1 MTLYLLSI
9 GCIIRE
15 FSDAVDS
22 IRRLSLSIH
31 WRFEV
36 LQWFCFCCRFV
47 DQPWHSVFVN
57 SMHQRWLYFCFR
69 FDASVINSLTLS
81 ITYVGCHSVFI
92 DDFKVYSYCVFTVD
106 LWISRDIAFFTIP
119 CVSHDSIFA
128 IDLMHRLWIQ
138 WHYQFHTSA
147 VTQYSLTISRSIVA
161 LFSPV
166 IYGSVVA

>member
-47 DQPWHSVFVN
+47 DQLWHSVFVN
-57 SMHQRWLYFCFR
+57 SMRQRWLYFCFR

-119 CVSHDSIFA
+119 YVSHDSILLSIWCIGREFNDT
-128 IDLMHRLWIQ
+128 INSIRRL
-138 WHYQFHTSA
+138 
-147 VTQYSLTISRSIVA
+147 SLSIHWRFQG
-161 LFSPV
+161 L
-166 IYGSVVA
+166 